1 MKDKIV
7 FWTHAYNSE
16 NTVARTI
23 ESVLSQTY
31 EDFEYVILD
40 NGSKDKT
47 GEIIKSY
54 AEKDSRIKP
63 LFIKENKLCMSY
75 AYMPLLLKEANGG
88 YLAWIDADDEYD
100 KTFLE
105 KMYSFVKQNG
115 LSAACC
121 GTVYCRPNG
130 EFKPDKPVKTAVL
143 EGRDFADSISL
154 YYKYVTRLWCNLY
167 SAKLLSQDMFP
178 SKPYQGSTFFDAMI
192 PLNIYKKAERAGTLS
207 ESLHKYHLH
216 PGQLSCR
223 YTPKFYWWI
232 CKVTDH
238 LREYLESYG
247 PLSESA
253 ENFIWQRFFVWLVYA
268 VRSLKCSEAD
278 SATKINDI
286 TAMLEGERT
295 KILFSRDWKTLG
307 ILTAKKDF
315 LLDLKDFADKQGT
328 VAGCEL
334 AANKLIKI
342 ISEYS
347 EENRC
352 PDV

>member
-1 MKDKIV
+1 MTEKII
-7 FWTHAYNSE
+7 FFTYAYNAE
-16 NTVARTI
+16 KTVARTI
-23 ESVLSQTY
+23 ESVLSQTFSN
-31 EDFEYVILD
+31 FEYVIVN
-40 NGSKDKT
+40 NGSNDRT

-63 LFIKENKLCMSY
+63 QYRQDNLTCNVSY
-75 AYMPLLLKEANGG
+75 TYMPLLLKEANGG

-105 KMYSFVKQNG
+105 KMYYFIKQNG

-121 GTVYCRPNG
+121 GTVYYKPNND
-130 EFKPDKPVKTAVL
+130 FIVDTPKKTTIF
-143 EGRDFADSISL
+143 EGTGFADNISL
-154 YYKYVTRLWCNLY
+154 YYKYVTRLWGNLY

-178 SKPYQGSTFFDAMI
+178 SKSYQGSTFFDAMI
-192 PLNIYKKAERAGTLS
+192 PLSIYKKAERAGILS
-207 ESLHKYHLH
+207 QSLHKYYISS
-216 PGQLSCR
+216 GQLSCK

-278 SATKINDI
+278 DITKINDI

-295 KILFSRDWKTLG
+295 KILFSKGWKTIG
-307 ILTAKKDF
+307 IITAKKDF
-315 LLDLKDFADKQGT
+315 LRGLKEFSEQQGN
-328 VAGCEL
+328 VIGCEL
-334 AANKLIKI
+334 AAKKLIKTI
-342 ISEYS
+342 NEYA
-347 EENRC
+347 EE
-352 PDV
+352 D